1 MKTAIP
7 GLLAVVLLGTMAAAS
22 AYTLEGE
29 VFAFETGPIPN
40 ASVNLWVQLESG
52 SGYSY
57 WWKHGPLSSNDLGLF
72 EAPYLPYS
80 HVSIDVRKD
89 GYVQP
94 CAVTRFIRSDVSGVR
109 VELMPVSAFDV
120 VSAPRPQ
127 LAVEPSV
134 TGVVYETTATGRRPI
149 AGARVWLVDGIDNVL
164 ATTMSDRSGGYFVCN
179 LPTAAWLTVSKDGFK
194 NRSVGPVNS
203 SETRVIDIELMRQ
216 DTLSLS
222 KSTVAG
228 CRSLIGK
235 LQLANPAPAGG
246 RVVSLSSTLTSATT
260 PASVTVPGGATTIT
274 FPIKTTPVTSRQT
287 GTITANFGGTVLT
300 RKLSVRRIGMLS
312 VRLDRTRVVG
322 TKPAVATAE
331 LECEAAPG
339 PIMVNLASS
348 NAAIAYPVAAS
359 IVVPQGL
366 QSAPFDIAT
375 SKVLSRQTAS
385 ISATANGIKKAKT
398 LTVTP
403 ASFVSPTSL
412 QFGTVPVGATS
423 SPRAA
428 TLTNKGNTSF
438 TIGSIGIAG
447 TNPLSFEM
455 AETCPTILAAGA
467 SCSINVRFK
476 PTAATTRFAKLSIA
490 TGARLVPLTVWLSG
504 TGT

>member
-1 MKTAIP
+1 
-7 GLLAVVLLGTMAAAS
+7 
-22 AYTLEGE
+22 
-29 VFAFETGPIPN
+29 
-40 ASVNLWVQLESG
+40 
-52 SGYSY
+52 
-57 WWKHGPLSSNDLGLF
+57 
-72 EAPYLPYS
+72 
-80 HVSIDVRKD
+80 
-89 GYVQP
+89 
-94 CAVTRFIRSDVSGVR
+94 
-109 VELMPVSAFDV
+109 
-120 VSAPRPQ
+120 
-127 LAVEPSV
+127 
-134 TGVVYETTATGRRPI
+134 
-149 AGARVWLVDGIDNVL
+149 
-164 ATTMSDRSGGYFVCN
+164 
-179 LPTAAWLTVSKDGFK
+179 
-194 NRSVGPVNS
+194 
-203 SETRVIDIELMRQ
+203 
-216 DTLSLS
+216 
-222 KSTVAG
+222 
-228 CRSLIGK
+228 
-235 LQLANPAPAGG
+235 
-246 RVVSLSSTLTSATT
+246 
-260 PASVTVPGGATTIT
+260 
-274 FPIKTTPVTSRQT
+274 
-287 GTITANFGGTVLT
+287 
-300 RKLSVRRIGMLS
+300 MLS
-312 VRLDRTRVVG
+312 VGLDRTTVVG
-322 TKPAVATAE
+322 TKPVVATAE
-331 LECEAAPG
+331 LECKAAPG
-339 PIMVNLASS
+339 PITVNLASS

-490 TGARLVPLTVWLSG
+490 TSARAVPLSVWLSG

>member
-1 MKTAIP
+1 MKVAIP

-194 NRSVGPVNS
+194 NRSVGP
-203 SETRVIDIELMRQ
+203 
-216 DTLSLS
+216 
-222 KSTVAG
+222 
-228 CRSLIGK
+228 
-235 LQLANPAPAGG
+235 
-246 RVVSLSSTLTSATT
+246 
-260 PASVTVPGGATTIT
+260 
-274 FPIKTTPVTSRQT
+274 
-287 GTITANFGGTVLT
+287 
-300 RKLSVRRIGMLS
+300 
-312 VRLDRTRVVG
+312 
-322 TKPAVATAE
+322 
-331 LECEAAPG
+331 
-339 PIMVNLASS
+339 
-348 NAAIAYPVAAS
+348 
-359 IVVPQGL
+359 
-366 QSAPFDIAT
+366 
-375 SKVLSRQTAS
+375 
-385 ISATANGIKKAKT
+385 
-398 LTVTP
+398 
-403 ASFVSPTSL
+403 
-412 QFGTVPVGATS
+412 
-423 SPRAA
+423 
-428 TLTNKGNTSF
+428 
-438 TIGSIGIAG
+438 
-447 TNPLSFEM
+447 
-455 AETCPTILAAGA
+455 
-467 SCSINVRFK
+467 
-476 PTAATTRFAKLSIA
+476 
-490 TGARLVPLTVWLSG
+490 
-504 TGT
+504 